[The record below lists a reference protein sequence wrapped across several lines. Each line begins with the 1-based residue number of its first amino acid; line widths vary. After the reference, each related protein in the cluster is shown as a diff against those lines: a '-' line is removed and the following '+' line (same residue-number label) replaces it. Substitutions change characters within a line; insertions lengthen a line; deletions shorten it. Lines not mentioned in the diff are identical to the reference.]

1 MTKTLHQWM
10 GRHSPYEYEGE
21 IGVEIET
28 ETIRPYDHPRF
39 DHWTTHADGSLRNFG
54 VEYVLRSPL
63 NYKDISTALTEFELK
78 TRQIAFIPSVYTSVH
93 VHFNQKNRTLQ
104 QLFNFITLYLL
115 FEETLGHYCGP
126 DREGN
131 LFCLKTSNSERN
143 LINITNLAQSIE
155 LGNRRGVSTLNA
167 NALKYAGLNIAPLR
181 NFGSLEVRTHY
192 GTTDIELIG
201 RWLGILYTGIYK
213 KATTF
218 ANPVE
223 IVNRFNEVGYERFI
237 IECFGDY
244 TQYLSVSKKKD
255 FEKTLWYAT
264 AVASSVTDWAS
275 LGDEKKKEENF
286 TIKKY
291 RGNTINVF
299 HDDEDASNGRTQE
312 LGNYWAALGEVG
324 LVELNGD
331 M

>member
-10 GRHSPYEYEGE
+10 GKNSPYEHDGE
-21 IGVEIET
+21 IGIEIET

-39 DHWTTHADGSLRNFG
+39 NHWTTHSDGSLRNFG
-54 VEYVLRSPL
+54 VEYVLRNPL
-63 NYKDISTALTEFELK
+63 DYKDIGGALREFELN

-93 VHFNQKNRTLQ
+93 VHLNQKNRTLQ

-115 FEETLGHYCGP
+115 FEEPLGHYCGP

-131 LFCLKTSNSERN
+131 LFCLKTSSSERN
-143 LINITNLAQSIE
+143 LVNITNLAQNIE
-155 LGNRRGVSTLNA
+155 LGNRRGIQALNQ
-167 NALKYAGLNIAPLR
+167 NHLKYSGLNIAPLR
-181 NFGSLEVRTHY
+181 NFGSLEVRTHF
-192 GTTDIELIG
+192 GTTDINLID
-201 RWLGILYTGIYK
+201 RWVGMLYRGIYE

-223 IVNRFNEVGYERFI
+223 IVNRFNEVGYEKFL
-237 IECFGDY
+237 IECFGHYVDY
-244 TQYLSVSKKKD
+244 LTFSKKD

-264 AVASSVTDWAS
+264 AVASSVTDWSS
-275 LGDEKKKEENF
+275 LGDEKKKEQNF
-286 TIKKY
+286 TVKKY
-291 RGNTINVF
+291 RGGSFNVF

-312 LGNYWAALGEVG
+312 LQNYWAALGEVS
-324 LVELNGD
+324 VIELNGD

>member
-10 GRHSPYEYEGE
+10 GKYSPYTHDGE
-21 IGVEIET
+21 IGIEIET
-28 ETIRPYDHPRF
+28 ESLHPYDAPRF
-39 DHWTTHADGSLRNFG
+39 NHWATHTDGSLRNFG
-54 VEYVLRSPL
+54 IEYVLSSPMDF
-63 NYKDISTALTEFELK
+63 KDIGAALREFELN

-93 VHFNQKNRTLQ
+93 VHLNQKNRTLQ
-104 QLFNFITLYLL
+104 QVFNFISLYLL
-115 FEETLGHYCGP
+115 FEEPLGHYCGP

-143 LINITNLAQSIE
+143 LVNITNLATNIE
-155 LGNRRGVSTLNA
+155 LGNRRGVQTLNA
-167 NALKYAGLNIAPLR
+167 NSLKYAGLNIAPLR
-181 NFGSLEVRTHY
+181 TFGSLEVRTHG
-192 GTTDIELIG
+192 GTTDIALIE
-201 RWLGILYTGIYK
+201 RWVGILYSLYK

-218 ANPVE
+218 NNPVE
-223 IVNRFNEVGYERFI
+223 IVNRFNEVGYERFL

-244 TQYLSVSKKKD
+244 AKWLTFSKKD

-264 AVASSVTDWAS
+264 AVASSVTDWSA

-286 TIKKY
+286 KVKKY
-291 RGNTINVF
+291 RGTSINVF